1 MSERRHATPQTPR
14 PVDLVQL
21 ADRIDARLRA
31 GGVLGSD
38 CPPEELERAL
48 DQARGYLASAIGM
61 LRQGASWGAAAE
73 AGRVRDDALHYIADY
88 STDPQAA
95 RLARAARDGR
105 ALPRALAP
113 PAEPTAAD
121 LPGPG
126 SQARRVL
133 EALDDLSEPDELYT
147 YARVIAR
154 DTGLSPADARRALKL
169 LRRRG
174 LAAFRRGL
182 LTEEGVVAGSGYA
195 ITLPG
200 RQLRAANVDANAAG
214 SQHRER
220 TRHAV

>member
-1 MSERRHATPQTPR
+1 MSERRHAAPQALR

-31 GGVLGSD
+31 GGLLGSD
-38 CPPEELERAL
+38 TPAEERERAL
-48 DQARGYLASAIGM
+48 DQARGYLASAIPM
-61 LRQGASWGAAAE
+61 LRQGASWGTAAA
-73 AGRVRDDALHYIADY
+73 AGGARDDALHYIADY

-95 RLARAARDGR
+95 RLARAALNGR
-105 ALPRALAP
+105 PLPPVLLP

-121 LPGPG
+121 LPAPG
-126 SQARRVL
+126 SQARRAL
-133 EALDDLSEPDELYT
+133 EALDARSEPDELYT

-154 DTGLSPADARRALKL
+154 DTGLSPGDARRALKL

-200 RQLRAANVDANAAG
+200 RQLRAAAEAG
-214 SQHRER
+214 
-220 TRHAV
+220 AP